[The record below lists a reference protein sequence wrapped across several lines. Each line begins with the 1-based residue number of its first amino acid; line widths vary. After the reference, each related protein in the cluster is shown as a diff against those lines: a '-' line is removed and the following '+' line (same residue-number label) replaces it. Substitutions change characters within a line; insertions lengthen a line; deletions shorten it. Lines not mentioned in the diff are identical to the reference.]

1 MNANLAAVLYLV
13 AGVLFILSLRGL
25 SSPAS
30 SRQGNFF
37 GMIGMGIAIATTLA
51 AHPPADGVGWLL
63 VVLGVAIG
71 GSIGAVIARR
81 VPMTSMPELVAA
93 FHSLVGMAAV
103 LVAAGAFY
111 APEAF
116 DIGTPGHI
124 HGASLIEMSLGVA
137 IGALTFTGSV
147 IAFLKLS
154 GRMSGA
160 PIILPA
166 HPIIT
171 LSPRLPLVVFIVG
184 LVLTGS
190 ALDFWLITIFALAL
204 GALLIIPLGGR
215 GP

>member
-13 AGVLFILSLRGL
+13 AGVLFILALRGL

-37 GMIGMGIAIATTLA
+37 GMIGMGIAVATTLA
-51 AHPPADGVGWLL
+51 SHPPADGLAWIL
-63 VVLGVAIG
+63 VILGIAIG

-111 APEAF
+111 APGAF

-147 IAFLKLS
+147 IAVAKLS
-154 GRMSGA
+154 GPTRGR
-160 PIILPA
+160 PVHLPA
-166 HPIIT
+166 
-171 LSPRLPLVVFIVG
+171 
-184 LVLTGS
+184 
-190 ALDFWLITIFALAL
+190 A
-204 GALLIIPLGGR
+204 
-215 GP
+215 